1 MHPHVN
7 MALRAARR
15 AGQIMV
21 QAMDR
26 LSDLHIEEKSRNDF
40 VSNVDRDCEA
50 AIVEVIRKAY
60 PDHAIVAEEGGQ
72 ISEGNVAG
80 AGHLGQ
86 YTWIIDPLDGTLNYL
101 QGIPHFCVSIGV
113 LRGNQFE
120 HAVVYDPTR
129 NEEFSATRGAGAHLN
144 GRRIRV
150 ANRVRMAEAV
160 LGTGI
165 PPAAIAD
172 YLDVH
177 AGTFKDFTGQCRGIR
192 RLGSAA
198 LDLAYVAAGRLDG
211 FWELGLSPWDICAG
225 TLLVREAGGFVGDWR
240 GGDSFFKSGN
250 IVASNPKL
258 FRTMVQALRPHV
270 TPAIV

>member
-26 LSDLHIEEKSRNDF
+26 LSDLNIEEKSRNDF

-50 AIVEVIRKAY
+50 AIVDVIRKAY
-60 PDHAIVAEEGGQ
+60 PDHAIQGEEGGQ
-72 ISEGNVAG
+72 IAEGNAAT

-86 YTWIIDPLDGTLNYL
+86 YTWVIDPLDGTLNYL

-113 LRGNQFE
+113 LRGTRFE
-120 HAVVYDPTR
+120 HAVVYDPVK
-129 NEEFSATRGAGAHLN
+129 NEEFTASRGDGAHLN

-150 ANRVRMAEAV
+150 SSRTKLAEAV
-160 LGTGI
+160 LSTGI
-165 PPAAIAD
+165 PPHAVASH
-172 YLDVH
+172 LD
-177 AGTFKDFTGQCRGIR
+177 AYMASLKDLTGQCRAVR
-192 RLGSAA
+192 RMGSAA
-198 LDLAYVAAGRLDG
+198 LDLAYVAAGRVDG
-211 FWELGLSPWDICAG
+211 FWELALAPWDICAG

-240 GGDSFFKSGN
+240 GGDNFYKTGN
-250 IVASNPKL
+250 IVASNPKT
-258 FRTMVQALRPHV
+258 FRAMVQSLRPHL
-270 TPAIV
+270 TPEIV